1 MKFVP
6 VWNEFHRTSNLA
18 GLCKIWY
25 HANDAIM
32 QIQNPVKFNA
42 WRELNRASVASML
55 FPSPRANSCSS
66 SLAFAATVRRRG
78 SVSESTRSGGAAAGG
93 GGGNND
99 DEEFQSVEKRR
110 TERRKSLDLG
120 LREGNTIERTVTEPI
135 SIIWV
140 AISNTRLAFI
150 RAARGKVESH

>member
-1 MKFVP
+1 
-6 VWNEFHRTSNLA
+6 
-18 GLCKIWY
+18 
-25 HANDAIM
+25 M

-42 WRELNRASVASML
+42 WRELNRASVASKL

-78 SVSESTRSGGAAAGG
+78 SVSESTRSGGAAGGG

-140 AISNTRLAFI
+140 AI
-150 RAARGKVESH
+150 